1 MRHLKP
7 LLFLT
12 FAAVCSATPV
22 LYNNVSVHCVQNPGA
37 TPSTFES
44 LTVTVDPAVNGGT
57 ITAGAIATNNC
68 LFNLAGNALS
78 APFTNGTY
86 NYTSTLD
93 KVCYAVG
100 GFCFTG
106 SGPVSLEISA
116 AAGGKFF
123 RIVASSVETTF
134 TLPTTPGGG
143 GGTPPPPV
151 PEPSSLI
158 LLGSGLTIFGL
169 TSAKRLRRS

>member
-1 MRHLKP
+1 MRHLTP
-7 LLFLT
+7 LLFLG

-22 LYNNVSVHCVQNPGA
+22 LYNNVSVRCVQNPGA
-37 TPSTFES
+37 TPNTLES

-57 ITAGAIATNNC
+57 ITAGASATNNC
-68 LFNLAGNALS
+68 FFNLAGNALS

-86 NYTSTLD
+86 NFTSTLD
-93 KVCYAVG
+93 KVCYSV

-106 SGPVSLEISA
+106 SGPVSLDISA
-116 AAGGKFF
+116 AAGGQLF
-123 RIVASSVETTF
+123 RIIASSVETTF

-143 GGTPPPPV
+143 GGTPSPV
-151 PEPSSLI
+151 PEPGNLI